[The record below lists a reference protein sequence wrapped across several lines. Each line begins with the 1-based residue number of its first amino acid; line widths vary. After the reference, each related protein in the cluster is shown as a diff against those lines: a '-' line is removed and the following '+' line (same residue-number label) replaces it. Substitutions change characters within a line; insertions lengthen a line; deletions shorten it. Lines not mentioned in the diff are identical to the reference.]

1 MALQPAGHPGP
12 PIADFPVRCLPLPR
26 QSLRKDEN
34 SQVLSDMA
42 EEAGRGADT
51 RVGRDSLSVG
61 EAWGGESHRADR

>member
-1 MALQPAGHPGP
+1 M
-12 PIADFPVRCLPLPR
+12 RCLPLPR